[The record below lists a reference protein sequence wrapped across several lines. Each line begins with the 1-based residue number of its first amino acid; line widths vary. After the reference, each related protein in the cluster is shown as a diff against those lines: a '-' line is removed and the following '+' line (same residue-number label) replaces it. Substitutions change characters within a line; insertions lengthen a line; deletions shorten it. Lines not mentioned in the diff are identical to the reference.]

1 VQRKEVQ
8 FFQADDSLRLLPEPS
23 LFGYEF
29 LAKPIV
35 RNEEAV
41 GIGVEIGLTGNSIE
55 GRC

>member
-1 VQRKEVQ
+1 MQ

-23 LFGYEF
+23 LSGYEF
-29 LAKPIV
+29 LAKPMV